1 MLIKHSDNGY
11 VKQFKSNFNS
21 VMQHN
26 HLSVVIHGVLTV
38 LVEASVTVYPP
49 LDLRSKIVHDGRVRP
64 GNDYMAPKD
73 PVFEET
79 FSQDDVQRLVA
90 DVYED
95 LQASDKAIEGIEVD
109 NFKINS
115 INDSYTL
122 EPI

>member
-49 LDLRSKIVHDGRVRP
+49 LDLRSKIVHDVRP
-64 GNDYMAPKD
+64 GNDYMAPED
-73 PVFEET
+73 LVVEET

-109 NFKINS
+109 NIKINS

>member
-11 VKQFKSNFNS
+11 VKQFKSNFNF

-49 LDLRSKIVHDGRVRP
+49 LDLRSKIVHDVRP
-64 GNDYMAPKD
+64 GNDYMAPED
-73 PVFEET
+73 LAVEET

-109 NFKINS
+109 NIKINS